1 MMYTKRICLFFLLML
16 MLSGVAEAQFEEP
29 VIKKITTD
37 ERDAFQEKFSEIK
50 WTGQGLYNP
59 SRLDRMPTIE
69 IRARLQS
76 TYGDPT
82 MTVENIIMEDDFR
95 LGKAIQFEYW
105 FIVDGEIPL
114 MVLDL
119 DGPFENGLVY
129 VGASRYIDLMPEIK
143 RTLVRK
149 LEETEPEN
157 YSDYFY
163 SPEREQWYMVNY
175 SADGYKKE
183 EIDQPDHLNIN

>member
-1 MMYTKRICLFFLLML
+1 
-16 MLSGVAEAQFEEP
+16 MLSGVVEAQFEEP
-29 VIKKITTD
+29 VIKKVTTD
-37 ERDAFQEKFSEIK
+37 ERDAFQEKFAEIK

-76 TYGDPT
+76 LYGDPT
-82 MTVENIIMEDDFR
+82 MTVENIIMEDNFR

-105 FIVDGEIPL
+105 FIVDGEVPL

-149 LEETEPEN
+149 LEETEPES

-163 SPEREQWYMVNY
+163 SPEREQWYMVTY